1 MYNFVFWRNPGE
13 NVPWDAT
20 QITECYR
27 CERCS
32 NKMVKVND
40 GDGIVVQKKRKG
52 PVRLYLTDPIK
63 TVFTEVQIHRVKPD
77 LIIDHAPPCP
87 AWSDFIPN
95 TNPPCRSD
103 LTIFHHPARFF
114 AFLRSSSH
122 FASSRRTLLRGFT
135 LRRTHHPPPSR
146 SSQIE
151 TCFLT
156 RV

>member
-1 MYNFVFWRNPGE
+1 MFFLNLNSRRFYFLSYVRLFDLHSGKRGSKDKLISKVANFCVISRILRKMYNFVIWRNPEE

-20 QITECYR
+20 QITGCYR

-40 GDGIVVQKKRKG
+40 GDGIVVYKKKG

-95 TNPPCRSD
+95 TNPPC
-103 LTIFHHPARFF
+103 
-114 AFLRSSSH
+114 
-122 FASSRRTLLRGFT
+122 
-135 LRRTHHPPPSR
+135 
-146 SSQIE
+146 
-151 TCFLT
+151 
-156 RV
+156 